1 MAEIHIYKMKINPYI
16 GHEAQLWGVEEVRLQ
31 GGKGDGMRLLNV
43 YNGAG
48 SALSPPP
55 GPSISASP
63 SVSSNAS

>member
-1 MAEIHIYKMKINPYI
+1 MAEIHIYKMKTNPYI

-48 SALSPPP
+48 LRYIAPAGTVDL
-55 GPSISASP
+55 GF
-63 SVSSNAS
+63 SVRFFER